1 MVSMQIRPIIMA
13 DRAAWLR
20 MRASLWP
27 DESAAELAR
36 QSDAFLAGAG
46 PDVSLLNAV
55 LVSQDAAGQ
64 LTGFVELFVRNL
76 AEGCT
81 GAAPYVEG
89 WYVEPGARGR
99 GVGAALMQAAEN
111 WARAQGFEELGSDTP
126 LANEAS
132 QLAHRAL
139 GFEEVERIVHFRKSL

>member
-1 MVSMQIRPIIMA
+1 MSMHIRPIVLA

-27 DESAAELAR
+27 DEPATDLA
-36 QSDAFLAGAG
+36 QQCDAFLAGAG
-46 PDVSLLNAV
+46 ADVSLLSAV
-55 LVSQDAAGQ
+55 LVSEQASGQ
-64 LTGFVELFVRNL
+64 LTGFVELFVRNC

-89 WYVEPGARGR
+89 WYVAPSVRGR
-99 GVGAALMQAAEN
+99 GVGRALMDAAED
-111 WARAQGFEELGSDTP
+111 WARAQGFGELGSDTP
-126 LANEAS
+126 LTNDAS

-139 GFEEVERIVHFRKSL
+139 GFEEVERIVHFRKAL